1 MFPRIFAKEVVD
13 KVKELDEEKK
23 KTEKAF
29 HDFLPPS
36 IVKDIKEKKVSFIT
50 LLSELY
56 ILRNLIIQSSKQ
68 QRGSSVSRSSLVI
81 SLDLT
86 TSQQTVLL

>member
-1 MFPRIFAKEVVD
+1 M
-13 KVKELDEEKK
+13 KELDEEKK